1 MATGTQL
8 VQWQAAMVRGA
19 GPSCTESSSS
29 EATTPDGEPA
39 LAWTAKCS
47 DGNDAN
53 KLAALHG
60 QRGYMMFM
68 PSATA
73 NDDAEDR
80 RIFARIRQSFHF
92 TS

>member
-1 MATGTQL
+1 
-8 VQWQAAMVRGA
+8 MVRGA

-29 EATTPDGEPA
+29 EATTLDAEPS
-39 LAWTAKCS
+39 LTWTAKCS

-68 PSATA
+68 TSATA

-80 RIFARIRQSFHF
+80 RIFEGFRESFHY